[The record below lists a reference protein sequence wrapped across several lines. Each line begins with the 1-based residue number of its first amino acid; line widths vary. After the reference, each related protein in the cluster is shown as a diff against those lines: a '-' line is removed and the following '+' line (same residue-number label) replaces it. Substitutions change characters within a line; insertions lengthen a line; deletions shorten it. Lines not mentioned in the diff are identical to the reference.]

1 MLLQGNVPS
10 DWEVVSLVS
19 GPSTTIQFLIAYSKH
34 VIENLPV
41 QTSLGNEAKDT
52 CDQKLDKGEDCPLL
66 PPWWTVPSF
75 PLGGLFPPSPLADC
89 SLVPI
94 NASLEQTLPVH

>member
-1 MLLQGNVPS
+1 MGDTWTKRKGGSHCDLAREVGTMLLQGNVPS

-66 PPWWTVPSF
+66 PP
-75 PLGGLFPPSPLADC
+75 
-89 SLVPI
+89 
-94 NASLEQTLPVH
+94 